1 MRSKADPHI
10 HTGASDG
17 FESPEEIMNYVV
29 EHTDLHVIGFADHN
43 TISGAVA
50 ALEYKKK
57 HPVTFKNL
65 DIIIGEEISSKEG
78 HIIGLYLEKPVSPH
92 MSAAQTVD
100 EIHHQGAIAIAPHPF
115 NLVLGS
121 KGLEAVGTLV
131 NKLPFDAVETR
142 NSNPLQL
149 FSNYLTEAVNYFTKK
164 LPVTGGSDAHFLS
177 SVGRCYTTFE
187 GSTATDFRNSI
198 EKKLTRACGFVWGP
212 VCFTR
217 FLLEQRR
224 KGFNLKSRYSQFQSS
239 RNDLFI
245 EVADMPGINL
255 VILRC
260 AGNLGGYNAEILNEK
275 IKSFMNR
282 EKLNLIVNL
291 DKVPYIDNRG
301 LSALSYAFEFV
312 RKYRGNFI
320 LCNLQPQVENVLK
333 ELEKLDDWFEIYPE
347 EGDAIV
353 DCDGDSRY

>member
-29 EHTDLHVIGFADHN
+29 EHTDLRVIGFADHN

-50 ALEYKKK
+50 ALDYKKK
-57 HPVTFKNL
+57 HPVKFKDL
-65 DIIIGEEISSKEG
+65 DIIIAEEISSKEG
-78 HIIGLYLEKPVSPH
+78 HIIGLYLEKPVAPH

-100 EIHHQGAIAIAPHPF
+100 EIHAQGAIALAPHPF

-121 KGLEAVGTLV
+121 KGLEAVGNLV

-142 NSNPLQL
+142 NSNPLEL

-177 SVGRCYTTFE
+177 SIGKCYTTFE
-187 GSTATDFRNSI
+187 GTTAMDFRSSI
-198 EKKLTRACGFVWGP
+198 EKNLTGACGFVWGP
-212 VCFTR
+212 LCFAR
-217 FLLEQRR
+217 FLLEQKR
-224 KGFNLKSRYSQFQSS
+224 KGYTIKRRYSQFLSS
-239 RNDLFI
+239 RNDLLI
-245 EVADMPGINL
+245 EVVDMPGINL

-260 AGNLGGYNAEILNEK
+260 TGNLGGCNAEILNDK

-282 EKLNLIVNL
+282 EKVNLIVNL
-291 DKVPYIDNRG
+291 DKVPYIDNQG

-312 RKYRGNFI
+312 RKYQGNFI

-353 DCDGDSRY
+353 DVDGNPRY